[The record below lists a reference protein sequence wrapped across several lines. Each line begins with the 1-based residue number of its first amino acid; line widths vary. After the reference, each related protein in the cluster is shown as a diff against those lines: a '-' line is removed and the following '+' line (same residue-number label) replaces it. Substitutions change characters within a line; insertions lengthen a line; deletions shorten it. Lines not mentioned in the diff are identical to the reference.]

1 MHRYRCEFNT
11 ILGRN
16 VYYIPENDS
25 NANRRLYS
33 ISKLRRTHNRELK
46 DVYTM
51 FLGIIQQQLRKYPE
65 ALKIFLRFVEST
77 IATNQ
82 PDVNIYSVLQ
92 KKYMELAEKYEIVAV
107 GSDEQRGENRIRAIS
122 KRIDMR
128 FRVSSYLDIGCFD
141 GGITEA
147 MGRCFHLDKHQTHGV
162 DIKPYKDEYANIT
175 FTAYDG
181 IKLPFSD
188 DSFDL
193 ITCLM
198 TLHHIPKDNLEPLL
212 KEISRVMKHDGI
224 IILREHDIGQRQVE
238 LKHHVLD
245 IMHDFYDY
253 VWSNKLGQ
261 WVIDFEKTNY
271 KTSIEWSELLLR
283 YGFIEHTEPEINKS
297 VRFNPF
303 GHYVCSYKKVSRND
317 VVRDCKIDKP
327 VYRMLTDTMQRE
339 KYHTRNNEWKGVI
352 HWGQRKLLLTEIE
365 FLTIFLKKY
374 TDTKP
379 VYMIYAGAAPGT
391 HVLYLSSLFPTV
403 HFELYDPRDFN
414 IGLKGNDMIN
424 THVQYF
430 TDDTAK
436 QWIETDHT
444 DKTILLVSDIRTG
457 EPGKMSDIEVENRVK
472 IDHEWQQT
480 WYRIMNPKMAM
491 FKFRLPWDDEKTE
504 YLDGSIYIQP
514 YPPATSTETRLIV
527 GYNCGMKIYDNRQ
540 YEEQLFYYNNYERNM
555 EYTNCLS
562 HIKPIYKEW
571 LKNEY
576 DYAAEVHI
584 LRDYINMKDPACI
597 NKYLEQKIIQM
608 VSHISRTLSSRRTL
622 RTIQPIKEHKKN
634 IMIKLQ
640 ELGYIPTNQVF
651 NQNTFNIYILPIY
664 DKLLQ
669 NGHIDLNGYNIQ
681 DIADV

>member
-1 MHRYRCEFNT
+1 MHKYHCEFNT
-11 ILGRN
+11 TLGRN
-16 VYYIPENDS
+16 VYYIPEKNS
-25 NANRRLYS
+25 NSNRRLYS
-33 ISKLRRTHNRELK
+33 ISKLRHAHSRELK

-51 FLGIIQQQLRKYPE
+51 FLGIIQSQLRKYPE

-77 IATNQ
+77 ITTNQ
-82 PDVNIYSVLQ
+82 PDYDIYSVLQ
-92 KKYMELAEKYEIVAV
+92 KKYLELSKKYKITPVV
-107 GSDEQRGENRIRAIS
+107 SDEQRGENRIQHIT

-141 GGITEA
+141 GGITKA
-147 MGRCFHLDKHQTHGV
+147 MGKFVHLNKLQTHGV
-162 DIKPYKDEYANIT
+162 DIKPYKDEYKDIT
-175 FTAYDG
+175 FTAYNG
-181 IKLPFSD
+181 IQLPFSD

-224 IILREHDIGQRQVE
+224 LILREHDVGKRQID
-238 LKHHVLD
+238 LKHNVLD

-253 VWSNKLGQ
+253 VWCSKLGQ
-261 WVIDFEKTNY
+261 WSNDLEQTNY

-283 YGFIEHTEPEINKS
+283 YGFIDHTEPEINRS

-303 GHYVCSYKKVSRND
+303 GHYICSYKKVSRND
-317 VVRDCKIDKP
+317 VVRECKIDKP
-327 VYRMLTDTMQRE
+327 IYRTLTSLMPRE
-339 KYHTRNNEWKGVI
+339 KYRTRSNEWKGVI

-365 FLTIFLKKY
+365 FLTIFLKQY
-374 TDTKP
+374 MDTKP

-391 HVLYLSSLFPTV
+391 HVMYLSSLFPTV
-403 HFELYDPRDFN
+403 HFELYDPRDFSTCLN
-414 IGLKGNDMIN
+414 ENDMIN

-430 TDDTAK
+430 TDETAG
-436 QWIETDHT
+436 QWVETDHL

-457 EPGKMSDIEVENRVK
+457 EPGKMSDIEVENLVK

-504 YLDGSIYIQP
+504 YLDGDIYIQP

-527 GYNCGMKIYDNRQ
+527 SYNCGMKTYDNRQ

-555 EYTNCLS
+555 EYTNCIS

-584 LRDYINMKDPACI
+584 LREYICMANPTCI
-597 NKYLEQKIIQM
+597 NTYLEQKIIQM
-608 VSHISRTLSSRRTL
+608 VSHISRTLSNRRTL
-622 RTIQPIKEHKKN
+622 QTIQPIKDHKKN
-634 IMIKLQ
+634 VMNKLQ
-640 ELGYIPTNQVF
+640 DLGYIPANQVF
-651 NQNTFNIYILPIY
+651 NQTTFNIYVLPIY
-664 DKLLQ
+664 NQLLQ
-669 NGHIDLNGYNIQ
+669 KGHMELNGYNIQ
-681 DIADV
+681 DMVDV